1 MNTMSKLIGRAGLTL
16 LGCLTLALSFAAP
29 VFGDIVD
36 DTRRRQDLERQRL
49 EREVQ
54 DLKREAL
61 AVARTRPETAA
72 ALLKSAIAKLESD
85 TVLRAETR
93 DSLLRSLKLS
103 LRDLADLAPKK
114 EPSPS
119 SIQGDIR
126 RTDAD
131 RKSFDDERT
140 RRTMAEIARLRASG
154 SVIEAARLA
163 DELYRANPSNTAAQ
177 IVRSMNTRTEQLAMA
192 KEYRD
197 KKAAALLAVFR
208 EVEKSGIPIE
218 GEIEFPADWKE
229 RSLRRAKSTE
239 QPMTKEEKAIIRALN
254 SVIDLDLKDVTFKEF
269 IDLLEKQFDI
279 PILVSKIALEEA
291 NVEYTT
297 PVRVRGKA
305 ASRTIL
311 RKVLSDLGLAY
322 VVKDNTLQITTV
334 ARAREMMT
342 TRTYYLGDLAGVV
355 DYRWGAY
362 ATQAQMAQ
370 NLIGV
375 VNLITQS
382 IEPQSWQVN
391 GGPGTLYF
399 NPATMTLIVRQT
411 ADIHYLLGNSIR

>member
-1 MNTMSKLIGRAGLTL
+1 LTL
-16 LGCLTLALSFAAP
+16 LGCLTLALSFAGP
-29 VFGDIVD
+29 VLGDIVE
-36 DTRRRQDLERQRL
+36 DTKRRQDLERQRL
-49 EREVQ
+49 EREIQ

-61 AVARTRPETAA
+61 AVARTRPDAAA
-72 ALLKSAIAKLESD
+72 ALLKAAIAKLESD
-85 TVLRAETR
+85 TLLRTETR
-93 DSLLRSLKLS
+93 ESLLRSLKLT
-103 LRDLADLAPKK
+103 LRDLGDLTPKK
-114 EPSPS
+114 EPPPS
-119 SIQGDIR
+119 SIPGDIR
-126 RTDAD
+126 RADAD
-131 RKSFDDERT
+131 RKGVDDERT

-163 DELYRANPSNTAAQ
+163 DELYRTNPSNTAAQ

-229 RSLRRAKSTE
+229 RSLRRAKFTE
-239 QPMTKEEKAIIRALN
+239 QQMTREEKAIIRALN
-254 SVIDLDLKDVTFKEF
+254 TVIDLDLKDVTFKEF
-269 IDLLEKQFDI
+269 IDRLEKDFDV
-279 PILVSKIALEEA
+279 PILVSKLAMDEA
-291 NVEYTT
+291 NVDYTT
-297 PVRVRGKA
+297 PIRVRGKA
-305 ASRTIL
+305 TGRTLL
-311 RKVLSDLGLAY
+311 RKVLADLGLAY
-322 VVKDNTLQITTV
+322 VIKDNTLQVTTV
-334 ARAREMMT
+334 ARAREMLT
-342 TRTYYLGDLAGVV
+342 TRSYYLGDLAGVV

-362 ATQAQMAQ
+362 TTQAQMAQ

-411 ADIHYLLGNSIR
+411 ADIHYMLGSSLR